1 MIKKY
6 VLVFIGVLFM
16 VSVATP
22 ALAEQMWKNNNEEST
37 TFDRW
42 STYIKDWFAEQDITV
57 EEFETN
63 LKNLFN
69 PEQLPASEGEQPEQ
83 RKLEEKINE
92 RAAIEEDDNQEEEP
106 AESLQAK
113 DPSEFEQE
121 VVTLVNEERAK
132 EDLPPLEM
140 YDRLS
145 DLARLKSQDMAD
157 NDYFDHTSPT
167 YGTPFEMMDQYDFT
181 YWSAGENIAAG
192 QRSPEQVVEG
202 WMNSPGHR
210 ENIMKEDFTH
220 IGVGY
225 VEESG
230 DRYGTYWT
238 QMFMAP
244 RE

>member
-1 MIKKY
+1 MLKKY

-22 ALAEQMWKNNNEEST
+22 ALAEQMWKKENEGT
-37 TFDRW
+37 ATFEKW
-42 STYIKDWFAEQDITV
+42 SMQIKDWLAERDVTV
-57 EEFETN
+57 EEFESN

-69 PEQLPASEGEQPEQ
+69 PQELPATEDGQPKQRELHEQLKEEENIQDDQEEASESS
-83 RKLEEKINE
+83 LE
-92 RAAIEEDDNQEEEP
+92 AEDPSQFEEE
-106 AESLQAK
+106 
-113 DPSEFEQE
+113 
-121 VVTLVNEERAK
+121 VVELVNEERAK
-132 EDLPPLEM
+132 EDLEPLEM

-167 YGTPFEMMDQYDFT
+167 YGSPFEMMDQYDFT

-238 QMFMAP
+238 QMFMTP
-244 RE
+244 RG

>member
-1 MIKKY
+1 MLKKY

-22 ALAEQMWKNNNEEST
+22 ALAEQMWKKENEGT
-37 TFDRW
+37 ATFDKW
-42 STYIKDWFAEQDITV
+42 SMQIKDWLAEKDVTV
-57 EEFETN
+57 EEFESN
-63 LKNLFN
+63 LKSLFN
-69 PEQLPASEGEQPEQ
+69 PQELPANEDGQPKQRELNEQL
-83 RKLEEKINE
+83 K
-92 RAAIEEDDNQEEEP
+92 EEENIQDEQEDTS
-106 AESLQAK
+106 ESSLEDE
-113 DPSEFEQE
+113 DPSQFEKE
-121 VVTLVNEERAK
+121 VVELVNEERAK
-132 EDLPPLEM
+132 EDLDPLEM
-140 YDRLS
+140 YGRLS

-167 YGTPFEMMDQYDFT
+167 YGSPFEMMDQYDFT

-238 QMFMAP
+238 QMFMTP
-244 RE
+244 RG

>member
-6 VLVFIGVLFM
+6 LFVFAAVLFM
-16 VSVATP
+16 VSIATP
-22 ALAEQMWKNNNEEST
+22 ALADQLWKSENNVPST
-37 TFDRW
+37 FEKWTNN
-42 STYIKDWFAEQDITV
+42 IKGWLSEQDITI
-57 EEFETN
+57 EEFESN
-63 LKNLFN
+63 LEKLFN
-69 PEQLPASEGEQPEQ
+69 PEELPPEEDIPEQ
-83 RKLEEKINE
+83 REFEQLDKDEREVNE
-92 RAAIEEDDNQEEEP
+92 DEQSSPD
-106 AESLQAK
+106 SLDSQ
-113 DPSEFEQE
+113 DPSEFEE
-121 VVTLVNEERAK
+121 KVVELVNEERAK
-132 EDLPPLEM
+132 EGLEPLEM
-140 YDRLS
+140 FDRLS

-167 YGTPFEMMDQYDFT
+167 YGSPFDMMNQYDFS

-238 QMFMAP
+238 QHFMTP
-244 RE
+244 R

>member
-6 VLVFIGVLFM
+6 VLVFIGLLFM

-22 ALAEQMWKNNNEEST
+22 ALADQMWKNENEGST
-37 TFDRW
+37 TFGKW
-42 STYIKDWFAEQDITV
+42 SMNIKDWLTEQDITM

-69 PEQLPASEGEQPEQ
+69 PEQLPVEEEGQPEQ
-83 RKLEEKINE
+83 RELQEKLNE
-92 RAAIEEDDNQEEEP
+92 RAAIKDEEGAEEP
-106 AESLQAK
+106 ESSLQSE
-113 DPSEFEQE
+113 DPSDFEEE

-132 EDLPPLEM
+132 EELEPLEM

-157 NDYFDHTSPT
+157 QDYFDHTSPT
-167 YGTPFEMMDQYDFT
+167 YGSPFEMMDQYEFS

-238 QMFMAP
+238 QMFMTP
-244 RE
+244 R